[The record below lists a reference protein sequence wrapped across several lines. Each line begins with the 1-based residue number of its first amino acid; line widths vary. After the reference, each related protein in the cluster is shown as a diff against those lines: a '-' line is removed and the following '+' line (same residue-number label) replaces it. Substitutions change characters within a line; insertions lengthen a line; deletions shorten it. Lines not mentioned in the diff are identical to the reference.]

1 MSDASI
7 YKGGRAVLNYMFC
20 EGDYPQYTPPFGN
33 TNIEGTP
40 PYDAH
45 ACGAYNLGYF
55 TIGMPI
61 RPSLMKWQ
69 ANALAAANLQVG
81 DIIRCIVIPADH
93 YVRAFNIK
101 CVQEDERMIG
111 ATVMPTAQLVTKDAN
126 GNFVWAEITDVEDAY
141 TNAGYSAVP
150 LDEVSNAA
158 VFFPGEKPLYVEPDT
173 AVVIGLRVESLPTDP
188 TIAIEDALNGWY
200 LSVKFECFECPT
212 NL

>member
-7 YKGGRAVLNYMFC
+7 YKGGRSVLNYMFC

-33 TNIEGTP
+33 PNIVGTP

-55 TIGMPI
+55 TMGMPI
-61 RPSLMKWQ
+61 RPSLMKYQ
-69 ANALAAANLQVG
+69 YNALSAANLQVG

-101 CVQEDERMIG
+101 CVEEDERMIG
-111 ATVMPTAQLVTKDAN
+111 ATVMPTAQLVTKDTN
-126 GNFVWAEITDVEDAY
+126 GNFVWAEINDVENVF
-141 TNAGYSAVP
+141 TSAGYSPIA
-150 LDEVSNAA
+150 LDETSNAA
-158 VFFPGEKPLYVEPDT
+158 VFFDMPLYVEPET
-173 AVVIGLRVESLPTDP
+173 AIVIGLRIESLPTDP
-188 TIAIEDALNGWY
+188 TVAIEDALNGWY
-200 LSVKFECFECPT
+200 MSVKFECFECPT